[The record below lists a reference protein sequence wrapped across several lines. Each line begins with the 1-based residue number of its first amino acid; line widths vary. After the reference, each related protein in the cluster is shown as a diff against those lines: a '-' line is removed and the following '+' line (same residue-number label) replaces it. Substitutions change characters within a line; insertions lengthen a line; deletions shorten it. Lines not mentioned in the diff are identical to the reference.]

1 MIHLILIFASLC
13 FFFMNTLAQ
22 HNTQLV
28 TYSSDDNKTPLN
40 STAIEV
46 ILDSNFQ
53 LEYALYGQRIPASVK
68 TNLTIVT
75 VFYFGF
81 DEKLHQGQLVIHK
94 EVARDVEEIFDII
107 RQIHFPIEK
116 VVPICEYKWSDD
128 ESMRDNNTS
137 GFNYRF
143 ISGSKIL
150 SMHASGLAID
160 INPIQNPYIKN
171 GTTSPTGSVYDTNAK
186 GTITADSRIVEEFKK
201 RGWTWGGDWK
211 SLKDYQ
217 HFQKILSAGK
227 QN

>member
-1 MIHLILIFASLC
+1 MIRLILSFISLS
-13 FFFMNTLAQ
+13 FFFINTLAQ

-28 TYSSDDNKTPLN
+28 THSSGDNTTPPN
-40 STAIEV
+40 SSAIEV
-46 ILDSNFQ
+46 IVDSDFK
-53 LEYALYGQRIPASVK
+53 LEKALFGQRIPASVK
-68 TNLTIVT
+68 ANLTLVT
-75 VFYFGF
+75 VFYYGF
-81 DEKLHQGQLVIHK
+81 DEKLHQGQLVVHEK
-94 EVARDVEEIFDII
+94 VARDVEEIFKII

-137 GFNYRF
+137 SFNYRF

-160 INPIQNPYIKN
+160 INPKQNPYIKN
-171 GTTSPTGSVYDTNAK
+171 GTTSPAGSVYDTNTK
-186 GTITADSRIVEEFKK
+186 GTIAADCRIVEEFKK